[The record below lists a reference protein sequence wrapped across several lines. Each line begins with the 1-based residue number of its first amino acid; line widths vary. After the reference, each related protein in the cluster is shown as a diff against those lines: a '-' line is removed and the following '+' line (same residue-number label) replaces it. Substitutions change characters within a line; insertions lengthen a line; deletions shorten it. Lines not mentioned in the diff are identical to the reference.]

1 MRTNA
6 RLFWGLSAFFALVTV
21 IYVAWSLLDPMHARL
36 EWAGTFMLALSAL
49 LSAFIAF
56 YLGKVYTAQGGEAP
70 EDRLDGNIDDGD
82 PESGFF
88 SPWSWWPIVLAAAT
102 ALVFLGLAVG
112 FWICFIGLAFGLVG
126 LVGWVYEYY
135 RGMFAR

>member
-6 RLFWGLSAFFALVTV
+6 RIFYGLAVFFAFVTV
-21 IYVAWSLLDPMHARL
+21 IYVVWSYLDPFHGTI
-36 EWAGTFMLALSAL
+36 EWVGTFCLALSAL
-49 LSAFIAF
+49 LAAFIGF
-56 YLGKVYTAQGGEAP
+56 YLGKVYSAQGGETP

-88 SPWSWWPIVLAAAT
+88 SPWSWWPVVLAASA
-102 ALVFLGLAVG
+102 ALVFLGLAAG
-112 FWICFIGLAFGLVG
+112 FWVAYIGLAIGAVA

-135 RGMFAR
+135 RGLFAR

>member
-6 RLFWGLSAFFALVTV
+6 RLFWGLAAFFLIVTV
-21 IYVAWSLLDPMHARL
+21 VYVGWSLLDPFHGTV

-49 LSAFIAF
+49 LAAFIGF
-56 YLGKVYTAQGGEAP
+56 YLGKVHSAQGAEAP

-88 SPWSWWPIVLAAAT
+88 SPWSWWPIFLAAAA

-112 FWICFIGLAFGLVG
+112 FWVAYIGLGLAAVS

-135 RGMFAR
+135 RGLFAR

>member
-6 RLFWGLSAFFALVTV
+6 RIFWGLAAFFTVVTV
-21 IYVAWSLLDPMHARL
+21 IYVAWNLLDPMHGRI
-36 EWAGTFMLALSAL
+36 EWAGTFMLALTAL
-49 LSAFIAF
+49 LAAFIGF
-56 YLGKVYTAQGGEAP
+56 YLGKVYSAQGGEAP

-88 SPWSWWPIVLAAAT
+88 SPWSWWPIVLAAAA

-112 FWICFIGLAFGLVG
+112 FWVAFIGLAFGLIG

-135 RGMFAR
+135 RGLFAR